1 MNTKNQ
7 HSEVTI
13 DELAAMVAKGFS
25 EVYSRFDSRFNRL
38 ELRFDNLEMRFDNL
52 EMRFDNLENRV
63 DGIDGVLVR
72 LDQRIS
78 NIEENM
84 ATKDDIKRLE
94 VRFDSNE
101 RVLFK
106 DHEPRLRKVERKLA
120 IA

>member
-1 MNTKNQ
+1 MTIKNP

-13 DELAAMVAKGFS
+13 DELAATVAKGFS
-25 EVYSRFDSRFNRL
+25 EVYSRFDSRFDR
-38 ELRFDNLEMRFDNL
+38 
-52 EMRFDNLENRV
+52 LENRV
-63 DGIDGVLVR
+63 DGIDGLLMH

-94 VRFDSNE
+94 VRFDSTE
-101 RVLFK
+101 RILFK
-106 DHEPRLRKVERKLA
+106 DHEPRLRKVERRLA